1 MTETIIHKT
10 YNLKCIDL
18 SIEGKGVCKLDG
30 LVIFVPSMFP
40 GDEGEVEIEY
50 KRNGQHFGRLK
61 KLSVFSPDRIEPL
74 CKVSSACG
82 GCVFQ
87 KYAYKAELEYK
98 RRKVADQLK
107 RYGEID
113 VEVLPALGMENPINY
128 RNKIQVPFGKDDKGK
143 TIYGFYK
150 EGTHAIVPRKEC
162 FIEDARAQKI
172 LEKLNDIFNRLG
184 IEPYDERSE
193 SGSIRYAMIRTSYYK
208 NEIML
213 VLVTKEVFIPKK
225 PTLISLI
232 QKEIPEVTT
241 LVQNVNGQR
250 TNVILGNRFMTLYG
264 PGFIEDSLR
273 GVKFKISAASFYQ
286 TNPVMTE
293 ILYKTAMDFA
303 EVSKEDVVLDAYSG
317 IGTIGLIASRRAKK
331 VISVELVEEAVKDAI
346 KNAKSNNI
354 KNFEAYQDDATAFIL
369 RMAKRKEHLDVL
381 FMDPPRKGSTPKFL
395 SAALALGPRKIVYV
409 SCNPLTLARDLK
421 VLKSKYKIEKVQ
433 PVDEFGRNYH
443 VETVCLLTLKNQK

>member
-1 MTETIIHKT
+1 MTETILHKT

-30 LVIFVPSMFP
+30 LVVFVPAMFP

-50 KRNGQHFGRLK
+50 KRNGQYFGRVK

-74 CKVSSACG
+74 CKVSTACG

-107 RYGEID
+107 RYAEID
-113 VEVLPALGMENPINY
+113 VDVLPTLGMENPINY

-193 SGSIRYAMIRTSYYK
+193 TGSIRYAMIRTSYYK
-208 NEIML
+208 KEVML
-213 VLVTKEVFIPKK
+213 VL
-225 PTLISLI
+225 
-232 QKEIPEVTT
+232 
-241 LVQNVNGQR
+241 
-250 TNVILGNRFMTLYG
+250 
-264 PGFIEDSLR
+264 
-273 GVKFKISAASFYQ
+273 
-286 TNPVMTE
+286 
-293 ILYKTAMDFA
+293 
-303 EVSKEDVVLDAYSG
+303 
-317 IGTIGLIASRRAKK
+317 
-331 VISVELVEEAVKDAI
+331 
-346 KNAKSNNI
+346 
-354 KNFEAYQDDATAFIL
+354 
-369 RMAKRKEHLDVL
+369 
-381 FMDPPRKGSTPKFL
+381 
-395 SAALALGPRKIVYV
+395 
-409 SCNPLTLARDLK
+409 
-421 VLKSKYKIEKVQ
+421 
-433 PVDEFGRNYH
+433 
-443 VETVCLLTLKNQK
+443 

>member
-1 MTETIIHKT
+1 MTETILHKT

-30 LVIFVPSMFP
+30 LVVFVPAMFP

-50 KRNGQHFGRLK
+50 KRNGQYFGRVK
-61 KLSVFSPDRIEPL
+61 KLSVLSPDRIEPQ

-98 RRKVADQLK
+98 RKKVEDQLK
-107 RYGEID
+107 RYAKID
-113 VEVLPALGMENPINY
+113 VEVLPTLGMENPINY

-172 LEKLNDIFNRLG
+172 LSKLNDIFNRLG
-184 IEPYDERSE
+184 IEPYDEVSE
-193 SGSIRYAMIRTSYYK
+193 TGSIRYAMIRTSYYK
-208 NEIML
+208 KEVML
-213 VLVTKEVFIPKK
+213 VLVTKEAYIPRK
-225 PTLISLI
+225 PILTALI
-232 QKEIPEVTT
+232 QKEMPEVTT
-241 LVQNVNGQR
+241 LVQNINGQR
-250 TNVILGNRFMTLYG
+250 TNVILGKRYITLFG
-264 PGFIEDSLR
+264 PGFIEDSLC
-273 GVKFKISAASFYQ
+273 GIKFKISAASFYQ
-286 TNPVMTE
+286 TNPAMTE
-293 ILYKTAMDFA
+293 ILYTTAMDFA
-303 EVSKEDVVLDAYSG
+303 EISKEDVVLDAYSG
-317 IGTIGLIASRRAKK
+317 IGTIGLIASKRAKK
-331 VISVELVEEAVKDAI
+331 VISVELVEEAVKDAV
-346 KNAKSNNI
+346 KNAKANHIS
-354 KNFEAYQDDATAFIL
+354 NFEAYQDDATAFIL

-395 SAALALGPRKIVYV
+395 SAALALEPKKIVYV

-421 VLKSKYKIEKVQ
+421 VLKSKYKVEKVQ

-443 VETVCLLTLKNQK
+443 VETVVLLSKNN